1 MTGVANSQGTR
12 GAHSSKFKPRFHNPD
27 PLPSV
32 SEFRLDHIL
41 AKALHQESTQ
51 VCESLIK
58 VSGNYQQ
65 DLKREIR
72 KALAIEQ
79 KIQNKNIHAIKRAH
93 KLTKQW
99 QNTRKEF
106 SRNMVSAG
114 ENRKICK
121 VNKRGNTAL
130 GSDIDSLLTQ
140 SIDVS
145 GHVKS
150 LAVRMAQ
157 LSRKRGGNGKPD
169 QAKCPNLNRL
179 LNSLDPPDS
188 LDPNQSQNE
197 PNGTKLDVPL
207 EGSLPKEGTENG
219 MEEAA
224 PKNEH
229 TESVK
234 GVKGELI
241 EPITDSQD
249 GNSQPFQKAD
259 IHVGTSQAFSQKDAS
274 QNSPKAHIGN
284 ALQAVRNTDNRE
296 SDFLE
301 GSSSAG
307 HENGNFSPVNDDTVM
322 DTDAFELFMD
332 TSIAKYR
339 ERKDERSRSLSSF
352 SLEKNGSLRKSARNP
367 LRLLSSGSLASGQSI
382 KSSPYIEQDDPLK
395 YSFLPRKS
403 AATVLETPE
412 LSLHKKLRIK
422 VLPSP
427 AKSPKEND
435 ACICQQTDPEIS
447 SEQDEFAK
455 SGEPSDTNKTHNITE
470 DAAKTQNPNEDV
482 WSSSEAPTEAES
494 SSDNSMASSSSDESS
509 SDSND
514 GHISETNS
522 YYVSLRSQMKRKSR
536 KKQKN
541 TTDLAYLKEPSPSRK
556 HQPSHRVLQPK
567 QSILKL
573 GKAKTSNSGARAEIA
588 EIVNNEE
595 SQYMASPR
603 ASFVNENSVVGMIL
617 NVSKDTGKSP
627 KDDTSEG
634 SDGRKSDQK
643 FSRGSSDSASPNQP
657 SSSEGKEDMSQA
669 MGKLRSFII

>member
-51 VCESLIK
+51 VCESLMK
-58 VSGNYQQ
+58 VSDNYQQ

-106 SRNMVSAG
+106 SRNMNSAG
-114 ENRKICK
+114 ENRKNHNF
-121 VNKRGNTAL
+121 NKRGNTAL

-145 GHVKS
+145 SNVKS

-157 LSRKRGGNGKPD
+157 LSRNRGGNGKPD
-169 QAKCPNLNRL
+169 HAKCPNLNKL

-188 LDPNQSQNE
+188 YDPNQMQNE
-197 PNGTKLDVPL
+197 PNSTKSDGPL
-207 EGSLPKEGTENG
+207 KGSLPKEGTENG

-234 GVKGELI
+234 GVKE
-241 EPITDSQD
+241 EERVPSNNTPN

-274 QNSPKAHIGN
+274 QNTPKAHLGN
-284 ALQAVRNTDNRE
+284 ALQAMRNTDNRE

-301 GSSSAG
+301 GSSNAG
-307 HENGNFSPVNDDTVM
+307 HENGNSSPLNDDTVM

-367 LRLLSSGSLASGQSI
+367 LRLLSSGSLASGHSI

-412 LSLHKKLRIK
+412 MSLHKKLRIK

-427 AKSPKEND
+427 AKSPKDD

-455 SGEPSDTNKTHNITE
+455 SREPSDTNETHDITE
-470 DAAKTQNPNEDV
+470 DAAKTQDPNEDV
-482 WSSSEAPTEAES
+482 WSSSEAPTEAEL

-541 TTDLAYLKEPSPSRK
+541 TTDLAYLNESSPSRK

-573 GKAKTSNSGARAEIA
+573 GKAKISNSGARAEIA
-588 EIVNNEE
+588 DIVNNEE

-617 NVSKDTGKSP
+617 HVSEDTGKSP

-634 SDGRKSDQK
+634 SDGRKNDQK
-643 FSRGSSDSASPNQP
+643 FSGGSIDSASPNQS

-669 MGKLRSFII
+669 MGKLRSLII

>member
-1 MTGVANSQGTR
+1 MTGVSNAQGTR

-51 VCESLIK
+51 VCESLMK
-58 VSGNYQQ
+58 VSDNYQQ

-106 SRNMVSAG
+106 SRNMNSAS
-114 ENRKICK
+114 ENRKNCK

-145 GHVKS
+145 SNVKS

-188 LDPNQSQNE
+188 LDPNQMQNE

-207 EGSLPKEGTENG
+207 KGSLPQEWRENG

-229 TESVK
+229 TGSVK
-234 GVKGELI
+234 GVKEEERG
-241 EPITDSQD
+241 PFADSPD
-249 GNSQPFQKAD
+249 GNSQPFPRAD
-259 IHVGTSQAFSQKDAS
+259 IHVGTSQALSQKDAS

-284 ALQAVRNTDNRE
+284 ALQAMRNKDNRE

-307 HENGNFSPVNDDTVM
+307 HKNRNSGPVNDDTLM

-367 LRLLSSGSLASGQSI
+367 LRLLSSGSLASGHSI

-412 LSLHKKLRIK
+412 MSLHKKLRIK

-427 AKSPKEND
+427 AKSPKDD

-447 SEQDEFAK
+447 SEQDELAK
-455 SGEPSDTNKTHNITE
+455 SGEPSDTNKTLNITE

-588 EIVNNEE
+588 DIVNNEE

-617 NVSKDTGKSP
+617 HVSEDTGKSP

-643 FSRGSSDSASPNQP
+643 FSRGSIDSASPNQP

-669 MGKLRSFII
+669 MGKLRSLII

>member
-1 MTGVANSQGTR
+1 MTGVANPQGTR

-51 VCESLIK
+51 VCESLAK
-58 VSGNYQQ
+58 VSDNYQQ

-106 SRNMVSAG
+106 SRNMNSAG
-114 ENRKICK
+114 ENRKNHNF
-121 VNKRGNTAL
+121 NKRGNSAL
-130 GSDIDSLLTQ
+130 GSDIDNLLTQ

-157 LSRKRGGNGKPD
+157 VSRKRGGNGKPH

-188 LDPNQSQNE
+188 LDPNQMQNE
-197 PNGTKLDVPL
+197 PNGTKLDGPL
-207 EGSLPKEGTENG
+207 EGSLPQEGTENG

-224 PKNEH
+224 PKNDH

-234 GVKGELI
+234 GVTGELI
-241 EPITDSQD
+241 EPITDSPD
-249 GNSQPFQKAD
+249 GNSQPFQRAD
-259 IHVGTSQAFSQKDAS
+259 IHVGTSQALSQKDAS

-284 ALQAVRNTDNRE
+284 ALQAMRSKDNRE

-307 HENGNFSPVNDDTVM
+307 HENGNSGPVNDDTVM

-339 ERKDERSRSLSSF
+339 ERKDERSRSFSSF

-367 LRLLSSGSLASGQSI
+367 LRLLSSGSLASGHSI

-412 LSLHKKLRIK
+412 MSLHKKLRIK

-427 AKSPKEND
+427 AKSPKDD

-455 SGEPSDTNKTHNITE
+455 SGESSDTNKTHNITE
-470 DAAKTQNPNEDV
+470 DAAKTQDPSEDV

-541 TTDLAYLKEPSPSRK
+541 TTDLAYSKESSPSRK

-573 GKAKTSNSGARAEIA
+573 GRAKISNSEARAEISD
-588 EIVNNEE
+588 IVNNEE

-617 NVSKDTGKSP
+617 HVSEDTGKSP

-634 SDGRKSDQK
+634 SDGRKSDQNL
-643 FSRGSSDSASPNQP
+643 SRGSSCSASPNQS

-669 MGKLRSFII
+669 MGKLRSLII